1 MVRRTCT
8 PHPNLFIFP
17 KRLANGAY
25 DNNNIH
31 GSHTLQLVRTY
42 NQQKISKIVESQI
55 PIYRPPFLPF
65 PIFSFTFHKCYSRG
79 LFPPLYR
86 LFLSFPFLSF
96 PFLNRVAHIR
106 SALPVFSFLI
116 CLFGQ
121 REKSLEGRNF
131 SFMLCSNAQ
140 SIKSALLVCQ
150 RLLPWTYHYCTV
162 YRHLPPPPY
171 ILKITHFNYINTDP
185 FIPNS
190 NF

>member
-31 GSHTLQLVRTY
+31 GSHTLQLVRTL

-55 PIYRPPFLPF
+55 PIYRPPFLSF

-86 LFLSFPFLSF
+86 LFPILSFPFLSLIWQLTSDLLC
-96 PFLNRVAHIR
+96 PF
-106 SALPVFSFLI
+106 FLLSSV
-116 CLFGQ
+116 CLD
-121 REKSLEGRNF
+121 REKNDWKAETSA
-131 SFMLCSNAQ
+131 SCSAQTLSPSNPHCLYVRDCFLGLITIAQ
-140 SIKSALLVCQ
+140 STDTCHHHHTFSKSLIS
-150 RLLPWTYHYCTV
+150 T
-162 YRHLPPPPY
+162 
-171 ILKITHFNYINTDP
+171 I
-185 FIPNS
+185 
-190 NF
+190 